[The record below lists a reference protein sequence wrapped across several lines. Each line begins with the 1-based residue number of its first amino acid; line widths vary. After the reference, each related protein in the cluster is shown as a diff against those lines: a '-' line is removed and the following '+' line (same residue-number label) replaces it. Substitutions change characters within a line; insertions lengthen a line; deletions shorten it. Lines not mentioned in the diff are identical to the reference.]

1 MTTYTLFTPLTGGR
15 KCGEIRFRM
24 GIAPII
30 RARCH
35 CHQCQKVS
43 GSGFRTSAMIE
54 VDHLTILETESQP
67 FHGADQRRYS
77 SNVPRHYHRGVHG
90 GFASTFDG
98 GHHAIRSS

>member
-67 FHGADQRRYS
+67 FHGADHSQSDPIYNPSRGD
-77 SNVPRHYHRGVHG
+77 PRFQEVM
-90 GFASTFDG
+90 
-98 GHHAIRSS
+98 RSVGLAQ